1 MSDKRKRLI
10 IYAVC
15 IIIALITISFCF
27 IGKLFNKDIGSVNN
41 PPTLPYDNFSFAV
54 YYLDVG
60 QGDCIYIRF
69 PDGKNMLIDT
79 GEENYT
85 NEKYLQEFFTSKKIN
100 RLDYFLLTHT
110 DIDHIGNAYYFL
122 DNFQIGKMFV
132 PYVSPPLMEYIPDFK
147 ALMQKVTEKQI
158 DYSISDYTYSITG
171 KGYALAFL
179 SPLPLGVPGDSAY
192 DDLNSTLLPSNAQL
206 NNVSPIIYLECFGA
220 RFVFTGDAQSKSE
233 RVVVE
238 RYKSGLYNH
247 LHKDKVQVNLENI
260 DYLKLGHHGSED
272 ASCNDF
278 LSLLKP
284 KNVIISVGGDNY
296 YGHPSSD
303 VFMRLDELNLDYGLY
318 RTDTNGTICV
328 KYIDDEFQVQVEVQ

>member
-10 IYAVC
+10 ISAVC
-15 IIIALITISFCF
+15 IIIALITILVCF
-27 IGKLFNKDIGSVNN
+27 IGNLFNKNIDGVKNS
-41 PPTLPYDNFSFAV
+41 PTLSPDNASFAV

-60 QGDCIYIRF
+60 QSDCIYIHF

-79 GEENYT
+79 GEEKYT
-85 NEKYLQEFFTSKKIN
+85 NKNYLQEFFTSKKIN

-110 DIDHIGNAYYFL
+110 DIDHIGNAHYFL

-132 PYVSPPLMEYIPDFK
+132 PYVSQASLKLFPEFDDIMK
-147 ALMQKVTEKQI
+147 KVNEKQI
-158 DYSISDYTYSITG
+158 DFAISDYYHNVVG
-171 KGYALAFL
+171 KDYALAFL
-179 SPLPLGVPGDSAY
+179 SPLPKDSPSGAY
-192 DDLNSTLLPSNAQL
+192 NDLNSTQEPSDTQK

-220 RFVFTGDAQSKSE
+220 RFVFTGDAQSASE
-233 RVVVE
+233 KFVVE

-260 DYLKLGHHGSED
+260 DYLKLGHHGSDD

-278 LSLLKP
+278 LSLLQP
-284 KNVIISVGGDNY
+284 KNVIISVGKDNY

-303 VFMRLDELNLDYGLY
+303 MFMRLDELNLDYGLY

-328 KYIDDEFQVQVEVQ
+328 KYIDNEFQVQVDVQ

>member
-27 IGKLFNKDIGSVNN
+27 IGNLFNKDIDGENN
-41 PPTLPYDNFSFAV
+41 PPVLPADEPSFAV

-60 QGDCIYIRF
+60 QGDCIYIHF

-79 GEENYT
+79 GEQNYT
-85 NEKYLQEFFTSKKIN
+85 NQNYLQDFFSQKGIKKI
-100 RLDYFLLTHT
+100 DYFLLTHT
-110 DIDHIGNAYYFL
+110 DFDHIGNAHYFL
-122 DNFQIGKMFV
+122 DNFEIGKV
-132 PYVSPPLMEYIPDFK
+132 YLPYVNKYLIEYFPDFK
-147 ALMQKVTEKQI
+147 DIKQKIEEKQI
-158 DYSISDYTYSITG
+158 ESVISDYTHSILGEEYS
-171 KGYALAFL
+171 LAFL
-179 SPLPLGVPGDSAY
+179 SPLPKDSPSGAY
-192 DDLNSTLLPSNAQL
+192 DDLNSTLTPSNTQI

-220 RFVFTGDAQSKSE
+220 RFVFTGDAQSASE
-233 RVVVE
+233 RFVID
-238 RYKSGLYNH
+238 RYKSGMYNH

-272 ASCNDF
+272 ASCEEF
-278 LSLLKP
+278 LSLLQP
-284 KNVIISVGGDNY
+284 KNLIISVGGDNY

-303 VFMRLDELNLDYGLY
+303 VFMRLDELNLEYGLF

-328 KYIDDEFQVQVEVQ
+328 KYIDNEFQVQVEVQ